1 MDALTLFSPSSSS
14 SSFSSS
20 IHSSLKSHNNLFL
33 LRNGSRSFS
42 DFPNV
47 CSSFP
52 TLNLPTRFS
61 RKSIILAAKKTNA
74 KPNKDDGHRSL
85 PKPDES
91 IGFFPEAVLLKEKK
105 VAEDGQFLP
114 EFADAEEEKLYEYLN
129 LQLESESKVEQM
141 RHYEVVFLIHE
152 KNAEE
157 VESVIEKVQGFLREK
172 KGKVWRL
179 SDWGMRRL
187 AYKIKKAKYAHYILM
202 NFELE
207 AKWINEFK
215 SMLDMDERVIRH
227 LVIKRDTAITEDC
240 PPPPEFHTLRAGV
253 DDDDDNEEDDMDDYN
268 SADEMDWDDED
279 ELDDYDDGFDDGIII
294 VDSDNDDT
302 SKIEVVVSFMA
313 LALKL
318 AMNALS

>member
-1 MDALTLFSPSSSS
+1 MDTLTLFSPSSSS
-14 SSFSSS
+14 F
-20 IHSSLKSHNNLFL
+20 HSSLKSPNLFL

-52 TLNLPTRFS
+52 TLNLSTPFS
-61 RKSIILAAKKTNA
+61 RKSIILAAKKPNA
-74 KPNKDDGHRSL
+74 QPNKDDAHRSL

-141 RHYEVVFLIHE
+141 RHYEIVFLIHE

-157 VESVIEKVQGFLREK
+157 VESVIEKVQGSTSQEQPIDICIHVSMFLCCPFVQHVKSRNCFFFSRVLVLYVFCFLREK
-172 KGKVWRL
+172 KGKLWRL

-227 LVIKRDTAITEDC
+227 LCD
-240 PPPPEFHTLRAGV
+240 
-253 DDDDDNEEDDMDDYN
+253 
-268 SADEMDWDDED
+268 
-279 ELDDYDDGFDDGIII
+279 
-294 VDSDNDDT
+294 
-302 SKIEVVVSFMA
+302 
-313 LALKL
+313 
-318 AMNALS
+318 

>member
-1 MDALTLFSPSSSS
+1 MDTLTLFSPSSSS
-14 SSFSSS
+14 F
-20 IHSSLKSHNNLFL
+20 HSSLKSPNLFL

-52 TLNLPTRFS
+52 TLNLSTPFS
-61 RKSIILAAKKTNA
+61 RKSIILAAKKPNA
-74 KPNKDDGHRSL
+74 QPNKDDAHRSL

-141 RHYEVVFLIHE
+141 RHYEIVFLIHE

-172 KGKVWRL
+172 KGKLWRL

-240 PPPPEFHTLRAGV
+240 PPPPEFHTLRAGI

-268 SADEMDWDDED
+268 SDDEMEWDDEA
-279 ELDDYDDGFDDGIII
+279 ELDDYDEGLDDGIII
-294 VDSDNDDT
+294 VDSDKDTDDNSISTT
-302 SKIEVVVSFMA
+302 SKSTA
-313 LALKL
+313 AGNRSLRNRTKK
-318 AMNALS
+318 